1 MKRNVINKHRNSP
14 FGLTSEFFKS
24 GIPFSG
30 KTLNDLV
37 KGVLVITNGPGF
49 EGLHILNNSGQVI
62 TVAQASNTSL
72 PSNVIDKINEVI
84 SEISG
89 GIIETID
96 EQIDDKVY
104 GEYNNLVIN
113 SGNTIISTLQTYVD
127 EEIGENEQ
135 QIDDINT
142 RLEAEKEYLLGVISG
157 LTEEIENLK
166 EIISTGTSSDHVFIS
181 EAAYNALL
189 DGEEIKINENG
200 DRLYPG
206 DAGYD
211 DADFIRYKSN
221 VYYCI
226 PEASITPTGGTDVI
240 ISGNVINGDFEIEN
254 EHTLILDEFTEISGN
269 TLIFVEGQ
277 EPDAGDGTEIQDTGI
292 FIAGNNFSIE
302 NETML
307 VIPNSYRVEN
317 NTLII

>member
-14 FGLTSEFFKS
+14 FGLTNEFFKS

-30 KTLNDLV
+30 KTLNDLA
-37 KGVLVITNGPGF
+37 KGVLVITNGSGF

-62 TVAQASNTSL
+62 TVAQASNAAL

-89 GIIETID
+89 GIIETIN
-96 EQIDDKVY
+96 EQINDKVY
-104 GEYNNLVIN
+104 GEYNDLVVN

-127 EEIGENEQ
+127 EEIDETEQ
-135 QIDDINT
+135 QINDINT
-142 RLEAEKEYLLGVISG
+142 QLETEKEYLLGIISG
-157 LTEEIENLK
+157 LTEEIENLR
-166 EIISTGTSSDHVFIS
+166 EIISTGASSDHVFIS
-181 EAAYNALL
+181 ESAYNALL

-226 PEASITPTGGTDVI
+226 PETSIIPSGGTDVI
-240 ISGNVINGDFEIEN
+240 ISGNVINADFEIEN
-254 EHTLILDEFTEISGN
+254 EHTLVLDEFTEISGN
-269 TLIFVEGQ
+269 TIIFVDSQ
-277 EPDAGDGTEIQDTGI
+277 EPDTEDETEILDTGI
-292 FIAGNNFSIE
+292 FIAGDNFSVE